1 MNTDNTAVE
10 VSGLE
15 HSTPLADEL
24 SYDALSGRYSMSC
37 ANTGLVL
44 LVAAAFGLLFNPQAL
59 FNWISSFPVHPL
71 VESAI
76 TVADQWLLWCEQIGL
91 AQPFAQV
98 RELLQWMKE
107 IGR

>member
-1 MNTDNTAVE
+1 MNTDITDAKA
-10 VSGLE
+10 SALE
-15 HSTPLADEL
+15 HCGPVD
-24 SYDALSGRYSMSC
+24 DDPFHDVLSGRNPMSC

-44 LVAAAFGLLFNPQAL
+44 LVAAAFGLLFNPAAL
-59 FNWISSFPVHPL
+59 LIWISSFPVHPL

-91 AQPFAQV
+91 TQLFAQV
-98 RELLQWMKE
+98 RELLQLMKE